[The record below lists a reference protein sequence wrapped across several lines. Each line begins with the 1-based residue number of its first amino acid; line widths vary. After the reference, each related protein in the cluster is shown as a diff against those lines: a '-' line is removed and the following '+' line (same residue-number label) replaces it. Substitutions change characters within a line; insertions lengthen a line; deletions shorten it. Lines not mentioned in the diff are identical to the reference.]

1 MIIGIDHGYYAIKT
15 KQVCFP
21 TGIIRYEYEPY
32 TMQNVLQYRGE
43 YYVCGTGRQTLV
55 KDKTANDNYYLLTLT
70 ALAQEIRKR
79 KGERAAKVVLAAGL
93 PLTGFGREKQKFK
106 EYLFRK
112 EQPICFFYEGERYE
126 IQIEDVKLFP
136 QGYSA
141 LALYPEYLKDEP
153 SVLLVDIGGWTVDLM
168 RLDNAVP
175 NAATCRSLELGVIR
189 CMDEIREQVRRNTGL
204 SVTETQIE
212 RVLRGKPSS
221 MPAEVVS
228 LIERQGRLYIE
239 KILSAITEAG
249 FDLRAVPSVF
259 MGGGAAIFKHRVSE
273 QDRLCRP
280 IYLTDVHANAAGY
293 ERIRGADEDA
303 VSRPVFS
310 FRPNLKNPEHEKAW
324 QFLME
329 IPAGQRNQYLV
340 DVILEQEERETL
352 KRLIQEAVREELK
365 CGDVERMPAQEK
377 EEIPGQML
385 DFLFQMEQ
393 E

>member
-1 MIIGIDHGYYAIKT
+1 MVIGIDHGYYAIKT

-32 TMQNVLQYRGE
+32 TMQNVLQYQGE

-55 KDKTANDNYYLLTLT
+55 KDKTANDNYYLLTLA

-79 KGERAAKVVLAAGL
+79 KGERTAKVVLAAGL

-106 EYLFRK
+106 EYLFQKQLIR
-112 EQPICFFYEGERYE
+112 FLYEGERYE

-175 NAATCRSLELGVIR
+175 NASTCRSLELGVIR
-189 CMDEIREQVRRNTGL
+189 CMDEILEQVRRNTGL
-204 SVTETQIE
+204 SVTETQVE
-212 RVLRGKPSS
+212 RILQGKPGS

-228 LIERQGRLYIE
+228 LIEKQGRIYVE

-259 MGGGAAIFKHRVSE
+259 MGGGAAIFQHRVSE

-293 ERIRGADEDA
+293 ERI
-303 VSRPVFS
+303 V
-310 FRPNLKNPEHEKAW
+310 
-324 QFLME
+324 
-329 IPAGQRNQYLV
+329 
-340 DVILEQEERETL
+340 
-352 KRLIQEAVREELK
+352 
-365 CGDVERMPAQEK
+365 
-377 EEIPGQML
+377 GQMRAL
-385 DFLFQMEQ
+385 
-393 E
+393 